1 MMVRPPSA
9 WLVEGK
15 VSWTVSL
22 VRADQVLDAAILQA
36 VEQVREAT
44 GLPVFQGTPEG

>member
-1 MMVRPPSA
+1 MTSSMKTLSDY
-9 WLVEGK
+9 LQ
-15 VSWTVSL
+15 T
-22 VRADQVLDAAILQA
+22 QVLDAAILQA